1 MVLISYMFMKVFV
14 KWLFRKVWFLRFFL
28 DCFIIKDWRSFR
40 SGLFVLV
47 GSDFSFC
54 REMFG
59 LKSDRLLLDALD
71 RLGGLGRLK
80 LKVVVFGFNLFGLFS
95 LFSVFNNNLFDF
107 SLDIFLQELELL
119 FIKID
124 GFDLEFFQF
133 FMIEQFKKSF
143 KNQVFLDNYLTEV
156 FMSMYDVKIMFVF
169 FFQIKNLFY

>member
-1 MVLISYMFMKVFV
+1 MFGS
-14 KWLFRKVWFLRFFL
+14 VWFVVIDEMLQKL
-28 DCFIIKDWRSFR
+28 SIIIFD
-40 SGLFVLV
+40 
-47 GSDFSFC
+47 
-54 REMFG
+54 
-59 LKSDRLLLDALD
+59 
-71 RLGGLGRLK
+71 
-80 LKVVVFGFNLFGLFS
+80 FNLFGLFS

>member
-80 LKVVVFGFNLFGLFS
+80 LKVVVFGFCGISFVIADQVLLGVEGILVELKFSYIQYVKGDNLIK
-95 LFSVFNNNLFDF
+95 FNLIIYFDNN
-107 SLDIFLQELELL
+107 
-119 FIKID
+119 FII
-124 GFDLEFFQF
+124 
-133 FMIEQFKKSF
+133 
-143 KNQVFLDNYLTEV
+143 VC
-156 FMSMYDVKIMFVF
+156 
-169 FFQIKNLFY
+169 

>member
-59 LKSDRLLLDALD
+59 LKSDRLLLDELD

-80 LKVVVFGFNLFGLFS
+80 LKVVVFGFCGILF
-95 LFSVFNNNLFDF
+95 VIAD
-107 SLDIFLQELELL
+107 
-119 FIKID
+119 
-124 GFDLEFFQF
+124 
-133 FMIEQFKKSF
+133 
-143 KNQVFLDNYLTEV
+143 
-156 FMSMYDVKIMFVF
+156 
-169 FFQIKNLFY
+169 